1 MDEWN
6 LNRMQIG
13 QKNNK
18 NEKMLESPERMVY
31 SCLDLRPKNLDQ
43 IIRKTGFSPGKTA
56 GILGQLMLMGLVKE
70 TGRQN
75 YIRLE

>member
-1 MDEWN
+1 MFN
-6 LNRMQIG
+6 IYAV
-13 QKNNK
+13 KVKTK
-18 NEKMLESPERMVY
+18 NELGLATDLKLVY

-56 GILGQLMLMGLVKE
+56 GILGQRMLMGLVKE